1 MKREVLQLV
10 VGGMMHECEQTFVS
24 KNEGYNR
31 GEDKLASFKAAAAV
45 DDESPAKALWGMYKK
60 HLVSVRDIVADAEAG
75 RCNRM
80 EVVREKIK
88 DSIVYHLLLWALL
101 VELGFEGEEEDPDVA
116 PKSKIYWRDPLE
128 LARKDI
134 DQVIDGGDVKLQ

>member
-1 MKREVLQLV
+1 MNQ
-10 VGGMMHECEQTFVS
+10 EQFQTVIGQMVS
-24 KNEGYNR
+24 VCTKTLAHKNAEYNQ
-31 GEDKLASFKAAAAV
+31 GEDKLTSFKDAAAI

-60 HLVSVRDIVADAEAG
+60 HLISVRDIVADTNAG
-75 RCNRM
+75 RRNRR
-80 EVVREKIK
+80 EVVQEKIK

-101 VELGFEGEEEDPDVA
+101 EEFGFEEEDGPEEV

-134 DQVIDGGDVKLQ
+134 DQVINGGDVKLQ

>member
-1 MKREVLQLV
+1 MKQ
-10 VGGMMHECEQTFVS
+10 EQFQTVIGQMVS
-24 KNEGYNR
+24 TCTKTLAHKNAEYNR
-31 GEDKLASFKAAAAV
+31 GEDRLASFKDAAAI

-60 HLVSVRDIVADAEAG
+60 HLISVRDIVADAEAG
-75 RCNRM
+75 RRNRM

-101 VELGFEGEEEDPDVA
+101 VESGFEGEEEDPDVA

-134 DQVIDGGDVKLQ
+134 DQVIDGGDAKLQ

>member
-1 MKREVLQLV
+1 MNQ
-10 VGGMMHECEQTFVS
+10 GQFQTVIGQMVS
-24 KNEGYNR
+24 VCTKTLAHKNAEYNQ
-31 GEDKLASFKAAAAV
+31 GEDRLASFKDAAAI

-60 HLVSVRDIVADAEAG
+60 HLISVRDIVADTNAG
-75 RCNRM
+75 RRNRR
-80 EVVREKIK
+80 EVVQEKIK

-101 VELGFEGEEEDPDVA
+101 EEFGFEEEDGPEEV

-134 DQVIDGGDVKLQ
+134 DQVISEGDVKLQ